1 MATVYFSGYVFRDN
15 GTALS
20 GATVALL
27 EAGTTTEEAS
37 TTTDSDGFWS
47 FNETDDDRYDV
58 KITSGSQI
66 RYRKWADEIQVKTLD
81 VRNTEGETV
90 PVAPFTNSANA
101 ADNEIVQYRS

>member
-37 TTTDSDGFWS
+37 TTTDFAIHI
-47 FNETDDDRYDV
+47 EP
-58 KITSGSQI
+58 
-66 RYRKWADEIQVKTLD
+66 
-81 VRNTEGETV
+81 
-90 PVAPFTNSANA
+90 PVLL
-101 ADNEIVQYRS
+101 R